1 MTTKPEFRVITLD
14 PNLADEFCDCM
25 HPESVRHA
33 RLHLEDETAILTA
46 ADLFSLLGDTT
57 RLRVLVSLLHGEL
70 CVTDIAAATEVN
82 RTTISHQLR
91 VLRSNNLVTRRREGK
106 VVYYSIASDTLTQ
119 LLELVAPG
127 VCTIDVGKAQ

>member
-1 MTTKPEFRVITLD
+1 MTGNPDLKIINIESDLS
-14 PNLADEFCDCM
+14 DELCDCL
-25 HPESVRHA
+25 HPDSVRHA
-33 RLHLEDETAILTA
+33 RLHLEDEDAIMNA

-91 VLRSNNLVTRRREGK
+91 VLRSNSIVSRRRQGK
-106 VVYYSIASDTLTQ
+106 VVYYSIASETLTQ

-127 VCTIDVGKAQ
+127 VCNVELEIAK

>member
-1 MTTKPEFRVITLD
+1 MTTKTDLHIVRLEPD
-14 PNLADEFCDCM
+14 MADEFCDCM

-33 RLHLEDETAILTA
+33 RMHLEDEAVIMTT

-70 CVTDIAAATEVN
+70 CVTDIATATEVN

-91 VLRSNNLVTRRREGK
+91 VLRRNNLVSRRREGK
-106 VVYYSIASDTLTQ
+106 VVYYSVASDTLTQ

-127 VCTIDVGKAQ
+127 VCNIDAGMAK

>member
-1 MTTKPEFRVITLD
+1 MTSPTKLRIVRLEPD
-14 PNLADEFCDCM
+14 AADDFCDCM

-33 RLHLEDETAILTA
+33 RMHLEDEAAIMTA

-70 CVTDIAAATEVN
+70 CVTDIATATEVN

-91 VLRSNNLVTRRREGK
+91 VLRSNNLVSRRRDGK
-106 VVYYSIASDTLTQ
+106 VVYYSIANDTLTQ

-127 VCTIDVGKAQ
+127 VCNIDAGIAR

>member
-1 MTTKPEFRVITLD
+1 MMTTTDLHIVRFETELTD
-14 PNLADEFCDCM
+14 DFCDCM
-25 HPESVRHA
+25 HPDSVRHA
-33 RLHLEDETAILTA
+33 RLHLEDEGAIMTA

-70 CVTDIAAATEVN
+70 CVTDIATATDVN

-91 VLRSNNLVTRRREGK
+91 VLRSNNLVSRRREGK
-106 VVYYSIASDTLTQ
+106 VVYYSIANTTLTN

-127 VCTIDVGKAQ
+127 VCNIDVGMAK

>member
-1 MTTKPEFRVITLD
+1 MTNNPDLKIINLD
-14 PNLADEFCDCM
+14 SDVSDELCDCL
-25 HPESVRHA
+25 HPDSVRHA
-33 RLHLEDETAILTA
+33 RLHLEDEDAIMTA

-91 VLRSNNLVTRRREGK
+91 VLRSNNIVSRRRQGK
-106 VVYYSIASDTLTQ
+106 VVYYSIASETLTQ

-127 VCTIDVGKAQ
+127 VCNVELEIAK

>member
-1 MTTKPEFRVITLD
+1 MTAKTDLRIVSFGPE
-14 PNLADEFCDCM
+14 LADELCDCM

-33 RLHLEDETAILTA
+33 RMHLEDESAIMTA

-70 CVTDIAAATEVN
+70 CVTDIATATEVN

-91 VLRSNNLVTRRREGK
+91 VLRGNNLVSRRRDGK
-106 VVYYSIASDTLTQ
+106 VVYYSIANDTLTE

-127 VCTIDVGKAQ
+127 VCTIDAGMAK

>member
-1 MTTKPEFRVITLD
+1 MLSNDELRIVRMDPE
-14 PNLADEFCDCM
+14 LADEFCDCL
-25 HPESVRHA
+25 HPDAVRHA
-33 RLHLEDETAILTA
+33 RMHLEDENAIMDA

-70 CVTDIAAATEVN
+70 CVNDIAAATEVN

-91 VLRSNNLVTRRREGK
+91 VLRTNHLVSRRRQGK
-106 VVYYSIASDTLTQ
+106 VVYYSIANDTLTH

-127 VCTIDVGKAQ
+127 VCNIGLEQAT

>member
-1 MTTKPEFRVITLD
+1 MSSRSDLTIVRMEPELV
-14 PNLADEFCDCM
+14 DEFCDCQ
-25 HPESVRHA
+25 HPNAVRHA
-33 RLHLEDETAILTA
+33 RMHLEDENAIMEA

-70 CVTDIAAATEVN
+70 CVNDIAAATEVN

-91 VLRSNNLVTRRREGK
+91 VLRTNHLVSRRRDGK
-106 VVYYSIASDTLTQ
+106 VVYYSIANDTLTH

-127 VCTIDVGKAQ
+127 VCNIGLEQAT